1 MRWMLVEL
9 CGWAFTAA
17 ICHHFQQKMLE
28 KPFGFHWDS
37 QISSAVN
44 TCLFLSQMSGICDLI
59 PGSVIDA
66 TMFNPCGYS
75 MNGMKADVSSAPLK
89 QLFCRCRPFGSC
101 DLFLLF
107 LLSPTREHT
116 GLFTSPRN
124 QSSPTSASR
133 PTSPKRPTMILSGEL
148 LTSSSQENSSPRFLS
163 IRCVPKECLP
173 RHLCSR
179 VQLCDWND
187 CLSRAPNVAASFL
200 QPRSLR
206 ATSVLTASWPSS
218 TITILS
224 SQVTPSTASRT
235 NRAEAAWWR
244 GGKREEAV
252 LQTPILRPSA
262 SASPPGVATVAQV
275 APGLRRPPALIYPPA
290 LVVCIVLAVTWIS
303 CMKSLLSVLLF

>member
-1 MRWMLVEL
+1 MR
-9 CGWAFTAA
+9 
-17 ICHHFQQKMLE
+17 
-28 KPFGFHWDS
+28 
-37 QISSAVN
+37 
-44 TCLFLSQMSGICDLI
+44 LFLFQMSGICDLI

-89 QLFCRCRPFGSC
+89 QFFRRCWPIGSC
-101 DLFLLF
+101 DMFLLVLFSPPHQPGNILDYSHHPGTRVLLCQLWDQPLPNVLRWSCQESCWCLQARKTRHHAFCQSGVF
-107 LLSPTREHT
+107 L
-116 GLFTSPRN
+116 RN
-124 QSSPTSASR
+124 VCRAPW
-133 PTSPKRPTMILSGEL
+133 L
-148 LTSSSQENSSPRFLS
+148 
-163 IRCVPKECLP
+163 
-173 RHLCSR
+173 SR
-179 VQLCDWND
+179 VCLVTEKN

-224 SQVTPSTASRT
+224 SQVMPSTASRT
-235 NRAEAAWWR
+235 NRAEAARWR
-244 GGKREEAV
+244 GGKREEAAR
-252 LQTPILRPSA
+252 QTPIPRPCA